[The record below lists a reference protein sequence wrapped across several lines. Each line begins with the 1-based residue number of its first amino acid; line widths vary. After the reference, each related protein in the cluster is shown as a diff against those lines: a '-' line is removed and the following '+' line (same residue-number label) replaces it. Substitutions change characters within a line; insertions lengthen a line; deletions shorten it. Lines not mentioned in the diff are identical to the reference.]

1 MGEFRRVGGR
11 PMLVTQTP
19 EFFDQLPLA
28 RAAWDFAQDAHGEQQ
43 RASDGAPFML
53 HPREVAALLYATG
66 ARDEV
71 VAAGVLHDT
80 VELTPT
86 SVGEIS
92 ERFGSAVGELV
103 GAVTEDAD
111 IRSYRQR
118 KAALRD
124 QAIASG
130 EPAAVIFAADKLS
143 KVREYRTQLAH
154 STRGGDPPRPRRLSH
169 YAESLLR
176 LERVIPHHPLVVEL
190 RKELAPLIPLPAPS
204 PA

>member
-1 MGEFRRVGGR
+1 
-11 PMLVTQTP
+11 VTQAP
-19 EFFDQLPLA
+19 DFFAHLPLA
-28 RAAWDFAQDAHGEQQ
+28 RAAWTFAQDAHGDQR
-43 RASDGAPFML
+43 RASDGAPFIS

-66 ARDEV
+66 AGDEA

-86 SVGEIS
+86 SVGEIT

-103 GAVTEDAD
+103 GAVTEDVD

-124 QAIASG
+124 QAIEAG
-130 EPAAVIFAADKLS
+130 EPAAVLFAADKLS
-143 KVREYRTQLAH
+143 KVREYRTQLTR

-169 YAESLLR
+169 YTQSLLS
-176 LERVIPHHPLVVEL
+176 LERVIPHHPLVIEL
-190 RKELAPLIPLPAPS
+190 RKELAQLTPVPAKPV
-204 PA
+204 PRDKQHHG